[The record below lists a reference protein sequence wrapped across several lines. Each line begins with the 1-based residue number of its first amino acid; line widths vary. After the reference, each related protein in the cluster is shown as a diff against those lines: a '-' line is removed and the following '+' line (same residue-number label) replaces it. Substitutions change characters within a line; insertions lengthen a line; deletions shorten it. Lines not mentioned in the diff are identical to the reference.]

1 MPPEGRAVLTE
12 RERYGRRQEERRL
25 LQLEE
30 QFVPFL
36 LLTLLPVFLM
46 PVASI
51 SGVGLAR
58 LLLPVMVSL
67 LVFQS
72 IRLLPAIRPSSSQVL
87 RVQLYRLLG
96 LLAAFGTLVPLLAG
110 GWPNR
115 EVRVAALLVLT
126 MFFLST
132 TVRFVL
138 LLARVPRVNLKVLAG
153 AAAGYAHL
161 GLTGGILATAIQVI
175 HPGSFNL
182 GVEAHNDFLLD
193 RLTYFS
199 FVTLGGLGYGDV
211 LPGNPLGER
220 LAILLS
226 LCSTLYVSLL
236 MGLLLARFIANREV
250 DLIEEEIEEGR
261 LPLPLDANRS
271 RNE

>member
-1 MPPEGRAVLTE
+1 MPPEGRAALTE
-12 RERYGRRQEERRL
+12 RERSSRRQEERRL

-51 SGVGLAR
+51 SAVGLAQ
-58 LLLPVMVSL
+58 LLMPVMVSL

-72 IRLLPAIRPSSSQVL
+72 IRLLPAIRHSSSQLL

-96 LLAAFGTLVPLLAG
+96 LLAAFGTWVPLLAG

-115 EVRVAALLVLT
+115 EVRVVALLVLT
-126 MFFLST
+126 VFFLST

-138 LLARVPRVNLKVLAG
+138 VLARVPRVNLKVLAG
-153 AAAGYAHL
+153 AAAGYVHL

-236 MGLLLARFIANREV
+236 VGLLLGRFIANREV

>member
-1 MPPEGRAVLTE
+1 MPPVARAALTE
-12 RERYGRRQEERRL
+12 HERSGRRQEERRL
-25 LQLEE
+25 LLLEE

-46 PVASI
+46 PVATI
-51 SGVGLAR
+51 RGVGFAR
-58 LLLPVMVSL
+58 FLLPVMVSL
-67 LVFQS
+67 LVLQS
-72 IRLLPAIRPSSSQVL
+72 IRLLPAIRPSSSELL

-96 LLAAFGTLVPLLAG
+96 LLAALGTWVPLLVG
-110 GWPNR
+110 GWPNQQL
-115 EVRVAALLVLT
+115 RVVALLMLT
-126 MFFLST
+126 VFFLT
-132 TVRFVL
+132 TTARFVL
-138 LLARVPRVNLKVLAG
+138 VLARVPRVNLKVLAG
-153 AAAGYAHL
+153 AAAGYVHL

-211 LPGNPLGER
+211 LPSNPLGER

-226 LCSTLYVSLL
+226 LSSTLYVSLL
-236 MGLLLARFIANREV
+236 MGLLLGRFIANREV

-261 LPLPLDANRS
+261 LPLPLDVDRS
-271 RNE
+271 RKE